1 MIIAPRWRFYL
12 GVVRPWAGWLVA
24 TAGILALASIA
35 FFPQTAIGLWILVVS
50 GLLFAR
56 APGRANSHRG
66 RGALAL

>member
-56 APGRANSHRG
+56 GARDVPTPTGAVAP
-66 RGALAL
+66 